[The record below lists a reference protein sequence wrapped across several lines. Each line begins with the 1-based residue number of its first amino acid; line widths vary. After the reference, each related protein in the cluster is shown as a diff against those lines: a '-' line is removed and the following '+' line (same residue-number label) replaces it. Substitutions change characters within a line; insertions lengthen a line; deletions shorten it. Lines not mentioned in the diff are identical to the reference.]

1 MEKEDKQGGS
11 RSRPPLGALSMTSFD
26 WNDKVQ
32 KGSNEIKQVPANL
45 QAHKGKTHGTGQ
57 IPGPNGMGLRINI
70 SGETG
75 VGLGAGSRTGGPET
89 PRAKTMRIPPP
100 GQAGGRTT
108 GYGSVP

>member
-11 RSRPPLGALSMTSFD
+11 RSQLPLGAPSMTSFD

-32 KGSNEIKQVPANL
+32 KGRNEIKQVPANL

-75 VGLGAGSRTGGPET
+75 VGNRTGGPET

-100 GQAGGRTT
+100 GQAGGRST
-108 GYGSVP
+108 GYGCVP

>member
-1 MEKEDKQGGS
+1 MEKEEKRGGF
-11 RSRPPLGALSMTSFD
+11 RSRPPRGAPSMTSFD

-32 KGSNEIKQVPANL
+32 KGSNEIKEVPANQ
-45 QAHKGKTHGTGQ
+45 QAHKGKTHGAGQ
-57 IPGPNGMGLRINI
+57 IPGPNGMGLKTNI

-75 VGLGAGSRTGGPET
+75 AGLGAGSKTGGPET

-108 GYGSVP
+108 GFGSVL